1 MSLWRKRRRNVVLLG
16 SAFLVCF
23 VLALIAFL
31 VGREDAPV
39 AATGRVFDLHG
50 SPIRDY
56 EQNAPFVGGEVELS
70 YGGTYPA
77 SCEPAPG
84 TAEPCSYE
92 THTQYKPG
100 GTFVLKARRTDEMK
114 AAQESYGFVRL
125 LIRAYFED
133 HEQGR
138 CVLAKTIRE
147 RFEDGGWRSVGRK
160 GPAVVTLNKS
170 NLIECFGK
178 PPDDAFD

>member
-1 MSLWRKRRRNVVLLG
+1 MRKRRRNVALLG
-16 SAFLVCF
+16 SAFLVCL

-31 VGREDAPV
+31 VGREDASV

-56 EQNAPFVGGEVELS
+56 EQNAPFVGGEVELT
-70 YGGTYPA
+70 YGGT
-77 SCEPAPG
+77 
-84 TAEPCSYE
+84 YE

-100 GTFVLKARRTDEMK
+100 GTFVLKARLTDQMK

-133 HEQGR
+133 HVKGR
-138 CVLAKTIRE
+138 CVFAKPIRE
-147 RFEDGGWRSVGRK
+147 RFEDGGWRSIGGK
-160 GPAVVTLNKS
+160 GPAVITLNKS
-170 NLIECFGK
+170 NLVECFGK